1 MTSIQNLKELREEI
15 AFRQSQ
21 QAQDFIALR
30 AEAKKVYT
38 SLKPVNFLNDTL
50 KELSSSPE
58 FKGNLLNSTI
68 GIGAGFITKKLVLG
82 ATSNPVKQFLG
93 TLLQIG
99 VTSLVS
105 RNGDSIKNGVSKLI
119 SNLMGPKQ
127 EA

>member
-1 MTSIQNLKELREEI
+1 MTSIQNLKELKEEI
-15 AFRQSQ
+15 AFLQSQ
-21 QAQDFIALR
+21 QAQDFIALK
-30 AEAKKVYT
+30 AEAKKAYS

-50 KELSSSPE
+50 KDLSSSPE

-82 ATSNPVKQFLG
+82 ATHNPIKQFLG

-105 RNGDSIKNGVSKLI
+105 RNGDSIKSGVSKLI
-119 SNLMGPKQ
+119 SRLR
-127 EA
+127 